1 MRNAL
6 IIALIACFSSVFA
19 QIKTITKKELPG
31 YALGDSLY
39 IVDEVWVQEY
49 REEVKQR
56 ANQINADRKVDALK
70 EILHRKRKIEPII
83 DSLVR
88 ELDIVTAK
96 RDSLQDVL
104 RTSLLNSNL
113 TLIQTIERYEVKIHA
128 LNKNIL
134 FLEERMSSLNRRL
147 FVCYVIIL
155 GEFVLILL

>member
-1 MRNAL
+1 MRNIL
-6 IIALIACFSSVFA
+6 IIALIACFTGVFA
-19 QIKTITKKELPG
+19 QVKTVTKKEMPG
-31 YALGDSLY
+31 YAIGDTIYL
-39 IVDEVWVQEY
+39 VDEAWVQEY

-56 ANQINADRKVDALK
+56 ANQINADRKVEALK

-88 ELDIVTAK
+88 ELDTVTAK

-155 GEFVLILL
+155 GEVVLILL